1 MKKYFKDGVEVSRPK
16 KVKINGVTF
25 YSPDDT
31 LIVQAGYEIREVE
44 ETQPEPT
51 PTPTPEPNSPTYEE
65 LVEQYIREHGYPTY
79 GAEFAVL
86 NNYAVNP
93 EAAAQEYVTYMGV
106 RNAAKQWAH
115 GQLNGEQDPE

>member
-1 MKKYFKDGVEVSRPK
+1 MTKYYLNSEEVSRPK

-25 YSPDDT
+25 YSPSDA

-44 ETQPEPT
+44 DEQPT
-51 PTPTPEPNSPTYEE
+51 PTLTPNPQPTKTYEE
-65 LVEQYIREHGYPTY
+65 YVEQYIREHGYPTY
-79 GAEFAVL
+79 GAEFAVI

-93 EAAAQEYVTYMGV
+93 EAAAQEFVTYMGV